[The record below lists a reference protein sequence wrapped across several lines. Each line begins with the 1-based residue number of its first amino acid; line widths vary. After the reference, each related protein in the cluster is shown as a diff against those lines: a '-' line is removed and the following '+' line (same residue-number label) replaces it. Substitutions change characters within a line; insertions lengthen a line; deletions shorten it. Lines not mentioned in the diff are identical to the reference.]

1 MFRKAEIQEKSGN
14 LVKRQVILAVIL
26 SLTAGALSGYFVEG
40 FFLVNCLPKPLTG
53 GFAVAAYPVSI
64 LVTLAWAC
72 SPLILSTQSLF
83 HYYASQLN
91 QMFSVLAG
99 RVKGL
104 SDRIEGN
111 LISARGRKTA
121 GSGK

>member
-1 MFRKAEIQEKSGN
+1 MQEKSGN

-40 FFLVNCLPKPLTG
+40 FFLVNCLPKPLSG